1 MKTTHTSVF
10 NLINIFRQ
18 GKKIIKNL
26 NTVQHCE
33 EKSIHDYYCD
43 AEKPNVTFQ
52 N

>member
-1 MKTTHTSVF
+1 MKTTHTSIF

-18 GKKIIKNL
+18 EKKVENNL
-26 NTVQHCE
+26 DKVQHCE

-43 AEKPNVTFQ
+43 AEKSKMTFQ